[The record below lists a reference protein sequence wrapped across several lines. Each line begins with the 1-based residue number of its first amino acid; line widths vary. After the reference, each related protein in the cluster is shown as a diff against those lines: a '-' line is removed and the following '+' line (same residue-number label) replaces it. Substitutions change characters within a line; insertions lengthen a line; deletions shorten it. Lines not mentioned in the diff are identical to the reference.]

1 MKKFRYCDLI
11 LYLYYQ
17 VIHEKQFYCY
27 RSLVDCRLAHLSLF
41 ELQSIKI
48 ILKKFEDKATDIHRF
63 YTTIITCFILEEKT
77 ILLVFFSLFH

>member
-63 YTTIITCFILEEKT
+63 YTINGIKHVTGHKKCHQ
-77 ILLVFFSLFH
+77 VY